1 MDIKNY
7 VSELSLLGTIST
19 IIGTI
24 IGFIVLVFTAIS
36 LYHTFMDRK
45 EKLEERVKNAFL
57 GKKVWT
63 NEGVAIGGLDTSFFD
78 LCTENPENY
87 VFSGLVKYS
96 DIEFNEKKLVFYFN
110 KVYRKSIT
118 LTLHE
123 TIGHREVKL
132 AKAKLKFIHPD
143 LFKITFSKAGIFRRN
158 KSITALPS
166 KTEIFPSPINN
177 AKKEVVTVQ
186 DGVSRNTLTNDI
198 IKALSPERNYAKARE
213 ILGIPD
219 KVIKDGSVFDDD
231 LAFSIYSK
239 DELENITSDIYFLDN
254 ANLKVT
260 TIDKQSIHALTVF
273 FHDELLLPDL
283 PHYCEDRVCQEL
295 LDNAV
300 VDTVRTIR
308 ESSVAFRTYMG
319 SPFYKHITYFTD
331 GYLEDKENLNKDEL
345 MDNKFVGFC
354 FSDSE
359 MVFYIYEYELR

>member
-1 MDIKNY
+1 ML
-7 VSELSLLGTIST
+7 ELSLLGTIST

-24 IGFIVLVFTAIS
+24 LGFIVLIFTAIS
-36 LYHTFMDRK
+36 LSHTFMDRK

-63 NEGVAIGGLDTSFFD
+63 NEGVAIGGIDTYFFD
-78 LCTENPENY
+78 LCIESPDNY

-96 DIEFNEKKLVFYFN
+96 DTELNEKKLVFYFN
-110 KVYRKSIT
+110 KIYRKSIT

-123 TIGHREVKL
+123 TIGYREIKL
-132 AKAKLKFIHPD
+132 AKAKIKFIHPD
-143 LFKITFSKAGIFRRN
+143 LFEITFSRVGIFRR
-158 KSITALPS
+158 KKGISDLPS
-166 KTEIFPSPINN
+166 KTKIFPNPINN
-177 AKKEVVTVQ
+177 AKKEVVTVE
-186 DGVSRNTLTNDI
+186 DGVSRITLTNEI
-198 IKALSPERNYAKARE
+198 IKALSPERNYAKASD
-213 ILGIPD
+213 ILGTPD
-219 KVIKDGSVFDDD
+219 KVIKDSSVFDHN
-231 LAFSIYSK
+231 FSPNMYSK

-295 LDNAV
+295 LDHAA

-308 ESSVAFRTYMG
+308 ESSIAFRTYMG
-319 SPFYKHITYFTD
+319 PPFYKHITYFTD
-331 GYLEDKENLNKDEL
+331 GYLKDIENPNTDEL
-345 MDNKFVGFC
+345 MNNKFVGFC
-354 FSDSE
+354 LSDSE